1 MCAYNLYLESRKK
14 MVIFMGKNDLE
25 WEKEELK
32 RTLDGEMRW
41 QELSIRKF
49 IIKFVDIKVHI
60 QGKGNTSKS
69 TEIKNLGMLRHQGV
83 CYVKEVGE

>member
-1 MCAYNLYLESRKK
+1 
-14 MVIFMGKNDLE
+14 MGKGRIETDFRWGDE
-25 WEKEELK
+25 MA
-32 RTLDGEMRW
+32 RTFH
-41 QELSIRKF
+41 QEV

-69 TEIKNLGMLRHQGV
+69 TEIKNLGMLRHQEV

>member
-1 MCAYNLYLESRKK
+1 
-14 MVIFMGKNDLE
+14 MGKNDLE
-25 WEKEELK
+25 LEKEELK

-60 QGKGNTSKS
+60 QGKGNTS
-69 TEIKNLGMLRHQGV
+69 
-83 CYVKEVGE
+83 